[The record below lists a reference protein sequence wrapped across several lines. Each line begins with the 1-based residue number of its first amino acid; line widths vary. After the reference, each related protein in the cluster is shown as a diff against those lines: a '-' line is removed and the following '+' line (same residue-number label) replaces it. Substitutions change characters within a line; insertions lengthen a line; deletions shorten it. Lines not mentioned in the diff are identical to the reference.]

1 MSSFSHVICHQY
13 LRGGPWCIFFF
24 FQDIILSQDSFYL
37 SHWKSPFFFFYIIF
51 HSSHFRGPKGSVLL
65 CLFFLFFLIQSRRLN
80 SISQNP
86 RPHITISNLFST
98 LDRSRLC
105 SQLNYLKI
113 RPLWFIL
120 TALIAIDFTKIKTR
134 IFKVQGLYECLD
146 QKLLTRALNNPTLS
160 QGSHIRNPTN

>member
-1 MSSFSHVICHQY
+1 MVLGVFSFFPGHY
-13 LRGGPWCIFFF
+13 TFLG
-24 FQDIILSQDSFYL
+24 LL
-37 SHWKSPFFFFYIIF
+37 LPFSLEVSFFFYIIL
-51 HSSHFRGPKGSVLL
+51 HSSHFRGPNCSILL
-65 CLFFLFFLIQSRRLN
+65 CLFFLFFLIQSHRLN

-120 TALIAIDFTKIKTR
+120 TALIAIDLTKIKTK

-146 QKLLTRALNNPTLS
+146 HKLLTRALNNPTLS
-160 QGSHIRNPTN
+160 QGRISEILQIR

>member
-1 MSSFSHVICHQY
+1 MSSVFERWSLVYFLFFPGHYTFLGLLLPFSLEV
-13 LRGGPWCIFFF
+13 
-24 FQDIILSQDSFYL
+24 S
-37 SHWKSPFFFFYIIF
+37 FFFFYIIF